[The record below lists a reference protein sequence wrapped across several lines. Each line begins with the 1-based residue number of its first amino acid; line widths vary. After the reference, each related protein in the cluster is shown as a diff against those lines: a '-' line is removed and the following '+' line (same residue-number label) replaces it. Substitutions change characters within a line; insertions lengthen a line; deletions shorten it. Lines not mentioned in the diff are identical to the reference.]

1 MAHGH
6 ISIAG
11 HGCTSTSVDRT
22 QEKRVGLLGSEKD
35 SDAIVSHDEDVR
47 HRNSGSYHRPKGT
60 QGALEEH
67 GADIMNVEILPN
79 FLEIPDWIQSVTL
92 TERSSRWKFDGL
104 TQDEQGIKFW
114 YLDLSNEE
122 FFTKKMFD
130 KICRD
135 TNINWR
141 LHRVYANGQTHGL
154 PGDLHQ
160 DAIGEEPGRY
170 FTLLYYSHGRWE
182 PQWGGHTMFS
192 DPVTEQVLSVY
203 PTPNTAVFFDS
214 TILHAGLDPTRH
226 CRNLRVTVAFKL
238 ERP

>member
-1 MAHGH
+1 
-6 ISIAG
+6 
-11 HGCTSTSVDRT
+11 
-22 QEKRVGLLGSEKD
+22 
-35 SDAIVSHDEDVR
+35 
-47 HRNSGSYHRPKGT
+47 
-60 QGALEEH
+60 
-67 GADIMNVEILPN
+67 MNVEILPN
-79 FLEIPDWIQSVTL
+79 FLEIPQWIQSVTL

-104 TQDEQGIKFW
+104 TQDDQGIKFW

-122 FFTKKMFD
+122 FFTKTVFE
-130 KICRD
+130 KICKD
-135 TNINWR
+135 TGIDWL

-160 DAIGEEPGRY
+160 DAIGEEPERY

-192 DPVTEQVLSVY
+192 DPATEQVLSVY

-214 TILHAGLDPTRH
+214 TILHAGLDPSRH

>member
-1 MAHGH
+1 M
-6 ISIAG
+6 
-11 HGCTSTSVDRT
+11 
-22 QEKRVGLLGSEKD
+22 K
-35 SDAIVSHDEDVR
+35 
-47 HRNSGSYHRPKGT
+47 
-60 QGALEEH
+60 
-67 GADIMNVEILPN
+67 N
-79 FLEIPDWIQSVTL
+79 FLPKQCLKRSAEIPAL
-92 TERSSRWKFDGL
+92 TGDC
-104 TQDEQGIKFW
+104 T
-114 YLDLSNEE
+114 
-122 FFTKKMFD
+122 
-130 KICRD
+130 
-135 TNINWR
+135 
-141 LHRVYANGQTHGL
+141 AGQTHGL

-192 DPVTEQVLSVY
+192 DPATEQVLSVY

>member
-1 MAHGH
+1 
-6 ISIAG
+6 
-11 HGCTSTSVDRT
+11 
-22 QEKRVGLLGSEKD
+22 
-35 SDAIVSHDEDVR
+35 
-47 HRNSGSYHRPKGT
+47 
-60 QGALEEH
+60 
-67 GADIMNVEILPN
+67 MNIEILPN
-79 FLEIPDWIQSVTL
+79 FLEIPQWMQSVTL
-92 TERSSRWKFDGL
+92 TERSSRWKFGGL
-104 TQDEQGIKFW
+104 TQDDRGIKFW
-114 YLDLSNEE
+114 YLDLGDEE
-122 FFTKKMFD
+122 FFTKMVFE

-135 TNINWR
+135 TGIDWR

-160 DAIGEEPGRY
+160 DVIGEEPGKY